1 MELSDLWSGCKP
13 WTFKTVAC
21 QTWELPW
28 WFSCLPVTLSP
39 QGNPVQFAAAFV
51 VAFLITNSVRSLTR
65 LDMVKREGKDN
76 TDRMS
81 ELVCGHVYVCLH
93 VHHLLCLY
101 ICVCVCDIYIYMRM
115 WASVGGGV
123 CLHVFMCD
131 PCGLSGRSRRLCS

>member
-65 LDMVKREGKDN
+65 LDMVKREVGDCVADVVLLIMVLVSGKLAL
-76 TDRMS
+76 RGS
-81 ELVCGHVYVCLH
+81 SFPSA
-93 VHHLLCLY
+93 VHWRFWLY
-101 ICVCVCDIYIYMRM
+101 WFTNI
-115 WASVGGGV
+115 
-123 CLHVFMCD
+123 VFFVFIPAFLM
-131 PCGLSGRSRRLCS
+131 PFP